1 MARPAMII
9 VGSGEA
15 GGCAAVALREAGWE
29 GPITLY
35 GEERHGPYER
45 PPLSKELLTE
55 KEPPKPRP
63 SAEAGRFD
71 ELGISHRPNSRVIDI
86 DPAGKEISLHSGQ
99 TAHYEKLLLATGAR
113 ARLMSV
119 PGSEYALTLR
129 SFEDAWALRH
139 LFGAGGHAVIIGG
152 GFIGLELAASA
163 IKLGGRVTLL
173 ENQERLLS
181 RAVPAELAQRLHEE
195 HVCRGVRFHFGAS
208 VSRVERRAV
217 ILENGERIAGD
228 VVICGIG
235 AEPETA
241 LARKAGLRAQNGIVT
256 DDRLCTSN
264 PAIYAC
270 GDCAA
275 SVHPQ
280 FSDQPMRFESWQIAR
295 EQGALAGRNMAG
307 ANERQSI
314 VPWFWSQ
321 QYDLHLQIA
330 GLPDLG
336 KSTVVRP
343 LSDDAVLQFY
353 IDGGGRLVGAAALGQ
368 LSDVARDMR
377 IAQMLIAR
385 KATPDPAV
393 LAATERR
400 LKTLLAA

>member
-1 MARPAMII
+1 MTGPAMII
-9 VGSGEA
+9 IGSGEA
-15 GGCAAVALREAGWE
+15 GGCAAVGLRDAGWD

-45 PPLSKELLTE
+45 PPLSKELLTDT
-55 KEPPKPRP
+55 KLPQTRL
-63 SAEAGRFD
+63 SAEAGRFE
-71 ELGISHRPNSRVIDI
+71 ELAIDHRPNSRVTAI
-86 DPAGKEISLHSGQ
+86 DPLRKEISLQSGE
-99 TAHYEKLLLATGAR
+99 AASYEKLLLATGAR

-139 LFGAGGHAVIIGG
+139 LFGAGGHAIIIGG
-152 GFIGLELAASA
+152 GFIGLELASSA
-163 IKLGGRVTLL
+163 VKLGGRVTLL
-173 ENQERLLS
+173 ESRERLLS
-181 RAVPAELAQRLHEE
+181 RAVPAELAERIRQE
-195 HVCRGVRFHFGAS
+195 HIARGVRFRFGAA

-217 ILENGERIAGD
+217 VLDDGERISGD
-228 VVICGIG
+228 MVICGIG

-241 LARKAGLRAQNGIVT
+241 LAKTAGLVVENGIVT
-256 DDRLCTSN
+256 DACLKTSDS
-264 PAIYAC
+264 AIFAC
-270 GDCAA
+270 GDCTA

-280 FSDQPMRFESWQIAR
+280 FGEEPMRFESWQIAR

-307 ANERQSI
+307 ANEEQCI

-336 KSTVVRP
+336 KSSVERP
-343 LSDDAVLQFY
+343 LSDESVLKFY
-353 IDGGGRLVGAAALGQ
+353 LDGSGRIVGAAALGN
-368 LSDVARDMR
+368 LSDLARDMR

-385 KATPDPAV
+385 QANPDPDA